1 VILAARPALVLS
13 LLLPLGCVVEPTE
26 VGSDDRAIV
35 GGAENTTDDATVAL
49 VGHVGEATYVCSGVL
64 IGARTV
70 LTSAHCV
77 WDREAIEVFF
87 ATDIYDPDTVIETI
101 DATGWL
107 AHPEWQTTSSNLF
120 DLHFDLGLV
129 TLGSDAPVAPVLFN
143 RVPLEDTM
151 LGQAVRLIGFGDT
164 YDGAFNS
171 GIRRSAST
179 ELRAFDDWWTTA
191 GSSNANT
198 CVGDSGG
205 PQLMQVAGTE
215 VVFGL
220 TSFGTAPPEKEICR
234 YDTIAART
242 DIAAV
247 DFIDTYL
254 VANDVPGPCGEDGA
268 CPIECATPEQDP
280 DCADLCIVDGKCEP
294 GCGELDP
301 ECAEPAPTPGPAP
314 AQPTEEGGGCSAA
327 APSQTTPLWWLS
339 VLALLALP
347 RRRRQRT

>member
-1 VILAARPALVLS
+1 MVAIRPFLS
-13 LLLPLGCVVEPTE
+13 LALLMPLACASDPMD
-26 VGSDDRAIV
+26 VGSGDRAIV
-35 GGAENTTDDATVAL
+35 GGTDNTSDEAAVA
-49 VGHVGEATYVCSGVL
+49 VIGHVGEDTYVCSGVV
-64 IGARTV
+64 IGTRTV

-77 WDREAIEVFF
+77 WDRDAIEVFF
-87 ATDIYDPDTVIETI
+87 ASNIDDPETVIETI
-101 DATGWL
+101 DATSWL
-107 AHPEWQTTSSNLF
+107 AHPEWKTTSSNLF

-129 TLGSDAPVAPVLFN
+129 TLASDAPVAPLLFN
-143 RVPLEDTM
+143 RIPLEDTM
-151 LGQAVRLIGFGDT
+151 LGQEVRLIGYGDT

-171 GIRRSAST
+171 GIRRSATT

-205 PQLMQVAGTE
+205 PQLMKVGGTE

-234 YDTIAART
+234 YDSIAART

-247 DFIDTYL
+247 DFIDSYL

-268 CPIECATPEQDP
+268 CSTECATPEQDP

-294 GCGELDP
+294 GCGDLDP
-301 ECAEPAPTPGPAP
+301 ECAEPEPAPAPAP
-314 AQPTEEGGGCSAA
+314 AQPTDEGGGCSAT
-327 APSQTTPLWWLS
+327 SRSSVTSMWWLAT
-339 VLALLALP
+339 LMLLALP
-347 RRRRQRT
+347 RRRRR